1 MQKNGMRNFTV
12 KKVKVGESTMK
23 NFLSFE
29 WKRFWTDIKN
39 KTAFLIVIGLSL
51 YMALGVERTFEP
63 VRSFDTEP
71 IEATYQDAAYFLKT
85 RDPEMYIRSFPVFEN
100 LKNLSADLLIAL
112 DEQDYRQAILLESEY
127 YAAMSGRFEGENPRY
142 YLYGEDLSNRI
153 RWQNYDEN
161 SHFLYSQ
168 ALLESNL
175 YLTQNI
181 LEGKT
186 VGQSLGRAW
195 MGAMP
200 LILLVIALVYSIDFF
215 ANDPHHQSL
224 ADAYP
229 FSTYKKSWIRTLV
242 VLGNTSLTLLIGEF
256 VFIITLSFF
265 RDWGGIDLWVPEVL
279 NQMTVFSFLLQ
290 SHTLFLLAMLI
301 LLRIASW
308 SGHLFKNSFLS
319 ILLVPLLIFPYL
331 LEIERKTEFVEFF
344 NWIPL
349 SFLQPANVIS
359 GFQNFWHNQTRF
371 TFGREF
377 FLLFAIL
384 LLIEIFA
391 YFSFKA
397 NALKT

>member
-1 MQKNGMRNFTV
+1 MV
-12 KKVKVGESTMK
+12 KKAGESTMK
-23 NFLSFE
+23 TFLSFE
-29 WKRFWTDIKN
+29 WKRFWSDIKN
-39 KTAFLIVIGLSL
+39 KTAFLIMIGLSL
-51 YMALGVERTFEP
+51 YMALGIERTFEP
-63 VRSFDTEP
+63 VRSFDSEP
-71 IEATYQDAAYFLKT
+71 IEATYQDADYFLKT
-85 RDPEMYIRSFPVFEN
+85 RDPKMYVRSFPVFEN
-100 LKNLSADLLIAL
+100 LKSLSADLLAAL

-127 YAAMSGRFEGENPRY
+127 YAAMSGRFEEENPRY

-175 YLTQNI
+175 YLTQDI

-186 VGQSLGRAW
+186 VGQSLSRAW
-195 MGAMP
+195 MGVMP
-200 LILLVIALVYSIDFF
+200 LVLLIIALIYSIDFF
-215 ANDPHHQSL
+215 ASDPHHQSL
-224 ADAYP
+224 TGAYP

-242 VLGNTSLTLLIGEF
+242 VFGNTFLTLLIGEL

-265 RDWGGIDLWVPEVL
+265 RNWGGIDLWVPEVL
-279 NQMTVFSFLLQ
+279 NKMTVFSFLLQ
-290 SHTLFLLAMLI
+290 SHTLLLLALLI